1 MKNLLLFFLFVCLFI
16 CFFLSGFSFT
26 NISKKIDELETEIKN
41 KYEKIQLLENR
52 VEILK
57 EKEKKLMI
65 WNNIPEE
72 TV

>member
-1 MKNLLLFFLFVCLFI
+1 MNQKQ
-16 CFFLSGFSFT
+16 
-26 NISKKIDELETEIKN
+26 IKN

-52 VEILK
+52 VEILE